1 VVTTTIPPWLL
12 TWLMS
17 STINGILAMS
27 AFKEQ
32 FSTGYTR
39 DGHPSISPSQTA
51 IIVAILS
58 AGTVVGALIA
68 APVGDYWGR
77 RKSLIGAV
85 TAFNFGVIFQVC
97 AQAIPMLVAGRYVG
111 FAGTA
116 TPGPRAR
123 VSGSQLI

>member
-1 VVTTTIPPWLL
+1 MPHASLL

-39 DGHPSISPSQTA
+39 NGHPSISPTETA

-85 TAFNFGVIFQVC
+85 TAFNFGVVFQVC

-111 FAGTA
+111 VGRGCEAQPTRSSFGQPAD
-116 TPGPRAR
+116 
-123 VSGSQLI
+123 VQ

>member
-1 VVTTTIPPWLL
+1 
-12 TWLMS
+12 
-17 STINGILAMS
+17 MS

-32 FSTGYTR
+32 FSTGYVR
-39 DGHPSISPSQTA
+39 NGHPAISPTQTA

-97 AQAIPMLVAGRYVG
+97 AHAIPMLLAGRYVG
-111 FAGTA
+111 LGGIAK
-116 TPGPRAR
+116 PMC
-123 VSGSQLI
+123 

>member
-1 VVTTTIPPWLL
+1 
-12 TWLMS
+12 MS
-17 STINGILAMS
+17 STINGILAMT

-39 DGHPSISPSQTA
+39 NGKPAISPTETA

-58 AGTVVGALIA
+58 AGTVVGAMIA
-68 APVGDYWGR
+68 APVGDFWGR

-97 AQAIPMLVAGRYVG
+97 ASAIPMLVAGRYVRSG
-111 FAGTA
+111 WTA
-116 TPGPRAR
+116 TPGPHK
-123 VSGSQLI
+123 SCS

>member
-1 VVTTTIPPWLL
+1 MPYASLL

-39 DGHPSISPSQTA
+39 NGHPSISPTETA

-68 APVGDYWGR
+68 APVGDFWGR

-85 TAFNFGVIFQVC
+85 TAFNFGVVFQVC

-111 FAGTA
+111 VGRGREAQPTCLSFGQPAD
-116 TPGPRAR
+116 
-123 VSGSQLI
+123 VQ